1 MKKMAIAVE
10 IGEIV
15 NLEEYGVCDVVG
27 KSTGK
32 ANGKPVITLTVEDY
46 GNGYTVDVDFD
57 PSDLIDMED

>member
-27 KSTGK
+27 KDVGK
-32 ANGKPVITLTVEDY
+32 SNGKPVITLTVEDY

-57 PSDLIDMED
+57 PSDLINMED